1 MGRLA
6 AGFVLRHPTVKLE
19 ITVEDRSVDM
29 VEEGYD
35 LAIRVDPDPDELAAC
50 IAGDC
55 QALNSVSMA
64 GCAGAA
70 RSA

>member
-6 AGFVLRHPTVKLE
+6 AGFVLCHPTVKLE
-19 ITVEDRSVDM
+19 ITAEDRSDM